1 MEIRKWNCCNDNL
14 IGFVIFQMNFH
25 LNYIK
30 TDANVTKYEWMP
42 GNIPRNRFIT
52 SILGKF
58 LNNSITTDAIKNAE
72 TQDG

>member
-1 MEIRKWNCCNDNL
+1 MGYRVNDNL
-14 IGFVIFQMNFH
+14 IGFTIFQMNFDINH
-25 LNYIK
+25 IH

>member
-1 MEIRKWNCCNDNL
+1 MGYNDNL
-14 IGFVIFQMNFH
+14 IGFTIFQMNFDINH
-25 LNYIK
+25 IH

-42 GNIPRNRFIT
+42 SNIPRNRFIT

-58 LNNSITTDAIKNAE
+58 LNNWTTTGAIKNAK